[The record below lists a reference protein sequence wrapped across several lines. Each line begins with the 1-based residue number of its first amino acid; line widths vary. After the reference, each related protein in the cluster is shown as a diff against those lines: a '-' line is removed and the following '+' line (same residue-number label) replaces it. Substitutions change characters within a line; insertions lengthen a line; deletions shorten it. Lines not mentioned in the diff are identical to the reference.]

1 MSHLRRL
8 IFHIGAVKTGTSA
21 IQRFL
26 AANTV
31 PLRGA
36 GLDYLHG
43 EPPLGQLPTIGN
55 GVPLFQYFLHGERD
69 QQKLENLLSGYFGT
83 QPGAIVSFEMLSSLP
98 EGGWR
103 AVLKACEARN
113 IEPSFVYYV
122 RNVYPFYLSAY
133 NQLVKNHGL
142 TSTFEEFAGQRSIFN
157 CAAVLGLLTSL
168 VGPERVH
175 AAHYESEQANIC
187 EHFLA
192 TVCPG
197 ADRTKFAFPAGLVNR
212 SLDEPELRLMR
223 IANKYPAAHFPGE
236 LPNLLISSDP
246 DRRAEKPF
254 HPRVIK
260 LLTKRHGKDVKTIN
274 MRYFGGQQKLL
285 IADVTPSK
293 PDRTARATAPA
304 ELLFEW
310 ALARLGPDR
319 HTGLQ
324 TYLDQAR
331 ALAAKSKKP
340 FGAEFPSGFDAAAYL
355 IANPDLL
362 LARVNPYT
370 HFLEHGRKEGRSWRI
385 DGKQISAEQQ
395 DTSYLNK
402 MIEKSRQ
409 LLGRLSLKAS

>member
-1 MSHLRRL
+1 MSHPRRL
-8 IFHIGAVKTGTSA
+8 IFHIGAAKTGTSA

-26 AANTV
+26 AVNTG
-31 PLRGA
+31 PLRDC
-36 GLDYLHG
+36 GLDYLRG
-43 EPPLGQLPTIGN
+43 EPPLGQLPTVGN
-55 GVPLFQYFLHGERD
+55 GVPLYQYFMQGERD
-69 QQKLENLLSGYFGT
+69 PQKLENLLSGYFDT
-83 QPGAIVSFEMLSSLP
+83 QPGAVVSFEMLSSLP
-98 EGGWR
+98 EGCWR
-103 AVLKACEARN
+103 AILRACQAQN
-113 IEPSFVYYV
+113 VEPSFVYYV
-122 RNVYPFYLSAY
+122 RNVYPLYLSTY

-142 TSTFEEFAGQRSIFN
+142 TSTFEEFAGQRSVFH
-157 CAAVLGLLTSL
+157 CAGVLDLLTRL
-168 VGPERVH
+168 AGPGRVH

-197 ADRTKFAFPAGLVNR
+197 ADRAKFAFPAGLVNR
-212 SLDEPELRLMR
+212 SLDAPELRLMR

-236 LPNLLISSDP
+236 LPNLLISRDP
-246 DRRAEKPF
+246 DRRAAQPF
-254 HPRVIK
+254 NPRVIK
-260 LLTKRHGKDVKTIN
+260 LLTRRHGRDVKTIN

-285 IADVTPSK
+285 IAGAMPSK
-293 PDRTARATAPA
+293 PDKTARATAPA

-310 ALARLGPDR
+310 ALAKLGPDR

-340 FGAEFPSGFDAAAYL
+340 FGAQFPSGFDAAAYL

-370 HFLEHGRKEGRSWRI
+370 HFLEHGCEEGRSWRI
-385 DGKQISAEQQ
+385 DGKQISADRQNS
-395 DTSYLNK
+395 SYLNK
-402 MIEKSRQ
+402 MIEKTRQ